1 MRLYIGKNHSEDTFS
16 VQSIFR
22 LAGSD
27 EDALTSALGFLLAYD
42 RSFCSKLI
50 RRLRVARRL
59 TLEPDYSVHL
69 QEVTDSRFGRRD
81 IVIEDS
87 RVRIVLEAK
96 IGGAEPTVGQLL
108 KYGTE
113 HKLWKQYETRGIVA
127 LTQVKLAAVT
137 RKIVEDK
144 LWEQGIRFI
153 NMQWSEVVDLAL
165 GYKPSND
172 SEVSRYLLDQFIRYI
187 RSDYQMGY
195 YDAEILIQDVNPLN
209 AKIFE
214 EGWMY
219 VTTSRD
225 KKAPLYF
232 SPYFTKQGKNTGISM
247 ISRVMDTEIVVL
259 AEKQDVSVNA
269 QSAACLQKWRNG
281 LDMVKKEYPEHMEAR
296 LLYLD
301 CPITLWKSPLLKKT
315 FNAMGPLKQIPNQI
329 PKGFSLRFDELLSH
343 GLEYSKS

>member
-1 MRLYIGKNHSEDTFS
+1 MAFP

-27 EDALTSALGFLLAYD
+27 EDALTFALGFLLAYD
-42 RSFCSKLI
+42 RSFCTKLI

-87 RVRIVLEAK
+87 RMRIVLEAK
-96 IGGAEPTVGQLL
+96 IGGAEPTVEQLL

-113 HKLWKQYETRGIVA
+113 HRLWKQYKTRGIVA
-127 LTQVKLAAVT
+127 LTQVKLAAAT
-137 RKIVEDK
+137 RKMVEEK
-144 LWEQGIRFI
+144 LCEQGIRFI
-153 NMQWSEVVDLAL
+153 NVQWHEVVALAL
-165 GYKPSND
+165 GYKPSDD

-187 RSDYQMGY
+187 RSDYHMGY
-195 YDAEILIQDVNPLN
+195 YDAEILIQDVNPFN

-219 VTTSRD
+219 VATRKD

-232 SPYFTKQGKNTGISM
+232 SPYFTQQGKNTGISM
-247 ISRVMDTEIVVL
+247 VSRVMDTEIVVL
-259 AEKQDVSVNA
+259 AEKQDISVDA
-269 QSAACLQKWRNG
+269 PGDAHLQKWRNG
-281 LDMVKKEYPEHMEAR
+281 
-296 LLYLD
+296 
-301 CPITLWKSPLLKKT
+301 
-315 FNAMGPLKQIPNQI
+315 
-329 PKGFSLRFDELLSH
+329 FDLV
-343 GLEYSKS
+343 